1 MYLNC
6 RYYRCNIKGAKCI
19 KLYYMF
25 LYLEKILIQFG
36 IFKRYYRCDIK
47 GAESGLLAGKTVA
60 IKDNVCVAGVP
71 MMNGS
76 KLLEGFVPDRDAT
89 IVTRILDAG
98 TVKHSLTE

>member
-1 MYLNC
+1 MIHGGYNSPLPTWL
-6 RYYRCNIKGAKCI
+6 RLRDIEIFRK
-19 KLYYMF
+19 
-25 LYLEKILIQFG
+25 KIIQFC
-36 IFKRYYRCDIK
+36 IFKRYYRCDIQ

-98 TVKHSLTE
+98 IE

>member
-1 MYLNC
+1 MFSGNSKHHNKLKLRCLDFNRDFGLLN
-6 RYYRCNIKGAKCI
+6 NI
-19 KLYYMF
+19 
-25 LYLEKILIQFG
+25 YLEKILIQFD

-98 TVKHSLTE
+98 IE